1 MAKRA
6 EPRPGKSERGGGLGA
21 LFAQIAEMPR
31 PEEAFGKNDH
41 AGRENAETDA
51 RRSVT

>member
-6 EPRPGKSERGGGLGA
+6 KPRPGKSERGGGLGS

-31 PEEAFGKNDH
+31 PEKAFGKNDQT
-41 AGRENAETDA
+41 GRENAEPDP